1 MKLALSSLA
10 YTKRSLKEFLEIAE
24 ALGFE
29 AVEVIL
35 DGRNESLEILHS
47 YSFNLRFH
55 APFSDINIA
64 SLNPGI
70 REESLKQ
77 IRNAIRK
84 AAEFDAPITVHSGR
98 LSPYAMWFREKAE
111 EMNFNAIKSLAE
123 QARDVGIHMLVEN
136 MPAGDGNLLTTPQ
149 ELEKLCLEA
158 GVGVTLDVGHAETCD
173 SALSFISRLRR
184 NIQEVHLH
192 DNNLIRDE
200 HLAIGDGRIDFR
212 RILRNLHSYNCIYVI
227 EVHREADVEK
237 SRQRLFSLI

>member
-1 MKLALSSLA
+1 MRLAISSLA
-10 YTKRSLKEFLEIAE
+10 YTKRSLEEFLNIAE
-24 ALGFE
+24 TLGFE
-29 AVEVIL
+29 AVEIIL
-35 DGRNESLEILHS
+35 DGRKESLEVLHS
-47 YSFNLRFH
+47 YSFNLSFH

-70 REESLKQ
+70 RDESLKQ
-77 IRNAIRK
+77 IRSAIRD
-84 AAEFDAPITVHSGR
+84 AAEFGAPITVHSGR

-123 QARDVGIHMLVEN
+123 YAEELGVNLLVEN
-136 MPAGDGNLLTTPQ
+136 MPTGDGNLLTTPQ

-158 GVGVTLDVGHAETCD
+158 GVGVTLDVGHAETSD
-173 SALSFISRLRR
+173 SALSFISRLRN

-192 DNNLIRDE
+192 DNNLSRDE

-212 RILRNLHSYNCIYVI
+212 RILRNLHRYNCIYVI